1 MRKTTSVKNKIFT
14 YLAIL
19 LGLILAFIGG
29 YFSRYIIDS
38 RNANVVSD
46 VVKLIDKVGY
56 VYDQT
61 TGEERK
67 LTEKEIVGAITNSV
81 LDDYAKYYTQEEL
94 VDLANQRAGN
104 NTGIG
109 LSFIDEDLIV
119 DKVIGG
125 SPAKSAGVISG
136 DRLVSGKL
144 ENQAQVQ
151 FSSYDDLTNFMSNVM
166 VNQTISLTIERGGQ
180 EKIFNIT
187 KKNYIASY
195 VHYKD
200 SQVEMTYDNVD
211 DYLVLKS
218 VETSASFL
226 GDDKAIIT
234 LDAFNGDCVGQFRSM
249 LERMKE
255 RGRTKLILDLRNNG
269 GGDMDLLLGIS
280 SMLIK
285 NEGKANTLVAVAKGK
300 QGSNPEYFYTTKND
314 YYSHISAISVV
325 ANERT
330 ASASECL
337 IGALIHYGDN
347 FNMNRLVIE
356 KNQDG
361 VAKTFGKG
369 IMQTTYYLAT
379 GGALKLTTAKIYWPD
394 SQTCIHSTGIIA
406 TGENATTAKNAL
418 ARAVEVVDL
427 PLS

>member
-1 MRKTTSVKNKIFT
+1 MQKNKSLKNKIFT
-14 YLAIL
+14 WLAIL
-19 LGLILAFIGG
+19 LGLIIAFIGG

-38 RNANVVSD
+38 RNSNVVSD
-46 VVKLIDKVGY
+46 VVKLIDRVGY

-109 LSFIDEDLIV
+109 LSFVDEDLII

-125 SPAKSAGVISG
+125 SPAKSVGVISG
-136 DRLVSGKL
+136 DRLVCGKL
-144 ENQAQVQ
+144 ENQAQVP
-151 FSSYDDLTNFMSNVM
+151 FSSYKDFTNFMSSVK

-180 EKIFNIT
+180 EKTFSIT
-187 KKNYIASY
+187 KKHYVASY

-218 VETSASFL
+218 VEKSASFL
-226 GDDKAIIT
+226 GEDKAIIT
-234 LDAFNGDCVGQFRSM
+234 LDAFNGDCVSQFRSM
-249 LERMKE
+249 LDRMKE

-300 QGSNPEYFYTTKND
+300 QGSSPEYFYTTNNK
-314 YYSHISAISVV
+314 YYSHLSAISVI
-325 ANERT
+325 ANKNT

-369 IMQTTYYLAT
+369 IMQTTYYLTT

-394 SQTCIHSTGIIA
+394 SQTCIHSTGVIA
-406 TGENATTAKNAL
+406 TGDNATTAETAL